1 MDVSAEEIQRVI
13 IKKGLMMNRKGC
25 KRCVSVE
32 VKSPDQLE
40 HALRSLKR
48 KLKKENFYVELRR
61 REFYQK
67 PSEIKR
73 AKKRRRKT
81 IDGDE
86 LNSL

>member
-1 MDVSAEEIQRVI
+1 
-13 IKKGLMMNRKGC
+13 MMNRKGC

>member
-1 MDVSAEEIQRVI
+1 MVTKR
-13 IKKGLMMNRKGC
+13 RH

-32 VKSPDQLE
+32 VRGPDQLE
-40 HALRSLKR
+40 YALKLLKR
-48 KLKKENFYVELRR
+48 KLKKENFYVELRK

-81 IDGDE
+81 IDGGE
-86 LNSL
+86 LNFR

>member
-1 MDVSAEEIQRVI
+1 MIN
-13 IKKGLMMNRKGC
+13 KTGC
-25 KRCVSVE
+25 KRVVSVE
-32 VKSPDQLE
+32 VKSPDHLE
-40 HALRSLKR
+40 HAIRLLKR
-48 KLKKENFYVELRR
+48 KLKKENFYVELRK

-73 AKKRRRKT
+73 TKKRRRKT

>member
-1 MDVSAEEIQRVI
+1 MIR
-13 IKKGLMMNRKGC
+13 NGC

-32 VKSPDQLE
+32 VKSPDHLE

-48 KLKKENFYVELRR
+48 KLKKENFYVELRK

-67 PSEIKR
+67 PSEIKK

-81 IDGDE
+81 IDGGE

>member
-1 MDVSAEEIQRVI
+1 M
-13 IKKGLMMNRKGC
+13 IKAVGC
-25 KRCVSVE
+25 KRVVSVE
-32 VKSPDQLE
+32 VKGPDQLE
-40 HALRSLKR
+40 HALRLLKR

-81 IDGDE
+81 IEGVE
-86 LNSL
+86 LNSQ